1 MDKEN
6 PKLLPIFDIILDA
19 ITELIATPPIIIPVG
34 NVAKYFISIK
44 VDPIIPLN
52 NIVTTGGVEEKIWDI
67 VRIIKFLLN
76 TKSHYRLNEY
86 IQFKFDLMEF
96 F

>member
-1 MDKEN
+1 MEYEHKNEAKVLTIAPKEK

-34 NVAKYFISIK
+34 NVAKYFILIK

-52 NIVTTGGVEEKIWDI
+52 NIVTTGGVEEKI
-67 VRIIKFLLN
+67 
-76 TKSHYRLNEY
+76 
-86 IQFKFDLMEF
+86 
-96 F
+96 

>member
-1 MDKEN
+1 MAPNEK
-6 PKLLPIFDIILDA
+6 PKLLPNFDIILEA

-67 VRIIKFLLN
+67 VSIIKFLLN
-76 TKSHYRLNEY
+76 TKSQYRQPNRISY
-86 IQFKFDLMEF
+86 WKSD
-96 F
+96 

>member
-1 MDKEN
+1 IEYAHKNEANVLTIAPKEN
-6 PKLLPIFDIILDA
+6 PKLLPIFDIILEA

-52 NIVTTGGVEEKIWDI
+52 NIVTTGGVEEKI
-67 VRIIKFLLN
+67 
-76 TKSHYRLNEY
+76 
-86 IQFKFDLMEF
+86 
-96 F
+96 